1 VALANVSSQDLEA
14 AAKEKKEGNLRKQ
27 ALAQGL
33 HAAAVPR
40 RRFNPTQ

>member
-1 VALANVSSQDLEA
+1 MSAHKTTKA
-14 AAKEKKEGNLRKQ
+14 AAEEEQDGNLRKET
-27 ALAQGL
+27 LAQGL